1 MPQTESLVI
10 NPRLEIMIIM
20 TPSIREFPSSSKSR
34 ASRSLPHLEVLRDA
48 WVVVVLERREQVR
61 PDEVRTRRHHRQLGV
76 GKEADSFRSGFKF

>member
-48 WVVVVLERREQVR
+48 GVVVVLERREEAGPHDVGLGQPR
-61 PDEVRTRRHHRQLGV
+61 KGRGHSQLRV
-76 GKEADSFRSGFKF
+76 ENVIYIL